1 MQNFY
6 YLNTLREIIIGFG
19 WWFWLLLIWSLIWK
33 GLALWKSASK
43 KQLIWFILLLIINTL
58 GLLEITYIFFLN
70 RRDIDNGKILNYL
83 EKKLKRTKK

>member
-1 MQNFY
+1 MNNIISLFSQPQFY
-6 YLNTLREIIIGFG
+6 IPFLS
-19 WWFWLLLIWSLIWK
+19 WSMFWK
-33 GLALWKSASK
+33 GLALWKSANK

-70 RRDIDNGKILNYL
+70 RWDIDNGKILNYL